1 MDPQSQPGTPA
12 IRADALCVIL
22 IMLITALPYVARLG
36 FYSDDWYVLWTFH
49 VDTIQHNFG
58 IHSALRD
65 RYDRPLQGL
74 YLALLYTLFGFH
86 PLGYH
91 LVNAAVIAAA
101 LALFYWLLVR
111 LKIDRATAIGA
122 AVVLM
127 TLPQLSTVR
136 VWYLT
141 FQIPL
146 SMLAAWVSLHCQ
158 LSFSRSGKLAWA
170 VAAALAGAA
179 SIAAYEIF
187 APLIAA
193 FPIGLMALRWRN
205 TRERTVRRTDFAL
218 LALVFLVAPLVL
230 AKVAISDRPPSPQ
243 MTRYVKGLIQLVRP
257 DYDWRTDYSL
267 NIFAAV
273 DVHFWLPVLGWVR
286 GAEALF
292 GGALGWAAAAAA
304 VAAALLTFWR
314 IRSAGVPLAEPWS
327 NRRLLLLGGVA
338 FVLGHAAFVI
348 APSIFFS
355 PTGMA
360 NRALVAGAVGVALIF
375 VAVVRC
381 AGALGGGA
389 RAPLIFSG
397 AIALIVFLGTLR
409 VLQITNYW
417 ADAPAIEERILA
429 AARSDLK
436 HLPAQSTVM
445 LDNVCPY
452 HGPAVIFEAPW
463 DVSGALSL
471 AAGKPIRGDAVSP
484 RMSLQRNGLATS
496 IYGDRAFYPYGR
508 DLYVYDPARHRL
520 AQLRDLGTALRYFAE
535 AKAMRTPCPRGYV
548 GHGVLI

>member
-1 MDPQSQPGTPA
+1 V
-12 IRADALCVIL
+12 IRTDALCVIL
-22 IMLITALPYVARLG
+22 ITLITALPYVARVG

-49 VDTIQHNFG
+49 ADTVQHNFG

-74 YLALLYTLFGFH
+74 YLALLYMLFGLH

-111 LKIDRATAIGA
+111 IKVDRATAIGA
-122 AVVLM
+122 AVVLV

-146 SMLAAWVSLHCQ
+146 SMLATWVSLHCQ
-158 LSFSRSGKLAWA
+158 LSFSRTGKIAWA

-179 SIAAYEIF
+179 SIGAYEIF

-193 FPIGLMALRWRN
+193 FPIGLLVMRWRSA
-205 TRERTVRRTDFAL
+205 RERRLKRTDIAL
-218 LALVFLVAPLVL
+218 LALVFLVGPLVL
-230 AKVAISDRPPSPQ
+230 AKFAMSDRAPAPQ
-243 MTRYVKGLIQLVRP
+243 LTRYMKGLTQFVRL

-267 NIFAAV
+267 NIFAAL
-273 DVHFWLPVLGWVR
+273 DVHFWWPILGWAR
-286 GAEALF
+286 GTEALIE
-292 GGALGWAAAAAA
+292 GALGWTEAA
-304 VAAALLTFWR
+304 VAVIAALLAFWR
-314 IRSAGVPLAEPWS
+314 IRSAAAPLARPWS
-327 NRRLLLLGGVA
+327 NRRLLLLGAAA

-375 VAVVRC
+375 VAVVRS
-381 AGALGGGA
+381 AGGLGGDT
-389 RAPLIFSG
+389 RAPLMFSA
-397 AIALIVFLGTLR
+397 AIAIIVFLGTLR
-409 VLQITNYW
+409 ILQIANYW
-417 ADAPAIEERILA
+417 AEAPAIAERILT

-436 HLPAQSTVM
+436 DLPAQSTVM

-452 HGPAVIFEAPW
+452 YGPAVIFEAPW

-471 AAGKPIRGDAVSP
+471 AAGKPIRGDAVSL
-484 RMSLQRNGLATS
+484 RMALRPDGLATS
-496 IYGDRAFYPYGR
+496 IYGDRAFYPYGP

-520 AQLRDLGTALRYFAE
+520 VPLRDFGASLRYFAE
-535 AKAMRTPCPRGYV
+535 AKATRTPCPRGYV